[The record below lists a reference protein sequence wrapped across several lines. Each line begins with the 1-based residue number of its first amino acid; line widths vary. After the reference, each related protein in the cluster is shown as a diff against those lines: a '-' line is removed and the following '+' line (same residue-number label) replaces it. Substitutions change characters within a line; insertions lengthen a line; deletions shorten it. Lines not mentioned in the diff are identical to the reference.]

1 MKNAHLP
8 LSQVAAGRE
17 QQLILQVDKCFIS
30 LVAFLYEQ
38 GGTLSVKYLHHLWK
52 AWFGRMV
59 NLNLAGSSVL
69 PFH

>member
-38 GGTLSVKYLHHLWK
+38 GGTLSVTVWGQISPPSLEGLVWK
-52 AWFGRMV
+52 DG
-59 NLNLAGSSVL
+59 
-69 PFH
+69 